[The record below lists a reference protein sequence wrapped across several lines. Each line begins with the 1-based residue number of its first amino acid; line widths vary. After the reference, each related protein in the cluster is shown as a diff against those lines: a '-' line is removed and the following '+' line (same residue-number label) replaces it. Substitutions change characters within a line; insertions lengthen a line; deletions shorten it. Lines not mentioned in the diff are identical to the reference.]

1 MNTRKQQYEN
11 NKLHKRLRHDTGR
24 AIEDYNLIEDGDRI
38 MVCMSGGKDSYAML
52 DILESLRR
60 KAPVEFSLVAVH
72 LDAGL
77 PGYPENLM
85 SDYLEAKGVEYRIV
99 KEPVYNIVR
108 EKLPDGRNICS
119 LCSRLRR
126 GILYRVAGEVGATKI
141 ALGHHR
147 EDALETLLLNLFYT
161 GQLKSMPPKLLTD
174 DGRHIVIRP
183 LIYCAEKDLIR
194 FATMKEYPLISAE
207 LCSFAANRQR
217 GVIKEMLKEWEKKN
231 PGRLEIM
238 SRALRDVKLSH
249 LMDNSVYGFRDL
261 KVQTRDSREEM

>member
-1 MNTRKQQYEN
+1 MDSRKRQYEN
-11 NKLHKRLRHDTGR
+11 NKLQKRLRHDTGR

-52 DILESLRR
+52 DILESLRQ
-60 KAPVEFSLVAVH
+60 KAPVKFSLIAVH

-85 SDYLEAKGVEYRIV
+85 PDYLEAKGFEYLIV
-99 KEPVYNIVR
+99 KEPVYNIVK
-108 EKLPDGRNICS
+108 EKIPDGRNICS

-126 GILYRVAGEVGATKI
+126 GILYRVASEVGATKI

-147 EDALETLLLNLFYT
+147 EDALETLMLNLFYT

-183 LIYCAEKDLIR
+183 LIYCAEKDLVR
-194 FATMKEYPLISAE
+194 FSALKEYPIISAE

-249 LMDNSVYGFRDL
+249 LMDSSVYGFRDL
-261 KVQTRDSREEM
+261 KAQASDSSEET